1 MQNSLISQVQLGR
14 QYAKEWPMRKELAPM
29 FAEFRV
35 VKATEMSLS
44 VMPILAIFT
53 VFFQTSQLGMQ
64 YLPQAIAIA
73 LFFLSLPVQGLLWL
87 GKRCETPLNPSL
99 CFWYNELYDKMVAN
113 GYDRPISSR
122 KPRYRDLAKLLTDM
136 FDKMDKAFTKEQ
148 L

>member
-1 MQNSLISQVQLGR
+1 MQKSLISQVQLGR

-44 VMPILAIFT
+44 VMPVLAIFT

-73 LFFLSLPVQGLLWL
+73 LFFLSLPVQCLLWL

-99 CFWYNELYDKMVAN
+99 CSWYNELYHKMVAN
-113 GYDRPISSR
+113 GYDRPIASR
-122 KPRYRDLAKLLTDM
+122 KPRYRDLAKLLADM

>member
-35 VKATEMSLS
+35 IKATEFALT
-44 VMPILAIFT
+44 VMPVLAIFT
-53 VFFQTSQLGMQ
+53 VFFQTSQLGMD
-64 YLPQAIAIA
+64 YLPQSIAIA

-87 GKRCETPLNPSL
+87 AKRCETPLNPSL
-99 CFWYNELYDKMVAN
+99 NSWYNELYQKMVAN
-113 GYDRPISSR
+113 GYDVQLTSR
-122 KPRYRDLAKLLTDM
+122 KPKYRELAKLLSDM
-136 FDKMDKAFTKEQ
+136 FNKMDKAFTKEQ